1 MKTEEKLSKEIIKR
15 IVFIAII
22 LILLMGAG
30 VFANKS
36 KVNNVTIVFSDNTEL
51 SVITSKTKVSDI
63 LKENNIVLLDN
74 EEVIPSLDSNI
85 NQNKKIQIGL
95 KKSEIEESDESVIVS
110 SDIINESATIVE
122 KIVVEQVKIPFE
134 TVKKEVSVK
143 KGEKKTNKVVQKG
156 KNGIKEITYKV
167 KYENNIEIQ
176 RTKVSEKVIKKPV
189 NKIIRVTK
197 KVTSRSG
204 DRESS
209 SVISYGNG
217 KYSYSSAEFD
227 LLCAI
232 TAQECSSSYK
242 GALAVITTA
251 CNRAESRQWKSKGR
265 DPLSQY
271 KAKGQFC
278 YSIDSHWI
286 KRLNGNYP
294 GCVKKAV
301 LDALNGT
308 RNHQYLSFRSRS
320 SGHSGTPI
328 GGNVYFNKM
337 K

>member
-36 KVNNVTIVFSDNTEL
+36 KVNNITIVFSDNTEL
-51 SVITSKTKVSDI
+51 SVITSKTRVSDI
-63 LKENNIVLLDN
+63 LKENNIILLNN
-74 EEVIPSLDSNI
+74 EEVVPSLDSNI
-85 NQNKKIQIGL
+85 NQDKKIQIGL
-95 KKSEIEESDESVIVS
+95 KKSEIEKSDKSVIVS

-134 TVKKEVSVK
+134 TVKKEVSLK

-176 RTKVSEKVIKKPV
+176 KTKVSEKVIKKPV

-204 DRESS
+204 DRAS
-209 SVISYGNG
+209 SVISYGSG

-294 GCVKKAV
+294 SCVKKAV

-308 RNHQYLSFRSRS
+308 RNHQYLSFRAKS